1 MAQVQESPITDENDA
16 DTDALVVEPRR
27 RRGVLVWLPPVVV
40 LALVAVLAV
49 AVLRPAAADPLSA
62 HNQPATDFSMAL
74 YNGYNGSRTINTRS
88 LRGKTL
94 VVNFWWANC
103 QPCQQ
108 EAPLLEQAWRRW
120 KDKNVVF
127 IGVDGQDASVP
138 ADFLRTYHIT
148 YPNGKDPN
156 YVNIEYGATGFPET
170 VFISPRGMWTDK
182 YAQPFPDA
190 ATLDAL
196 IRKARA

>member
-1 MAQVQESPITDENDA
+1 MAQVQEPSMMDENV
-16 DTDALVVEPRR
+16 TDAAEPRR
-27 RRGVLVWLPPVVV
+27 RRGALVWLPPAVV
-40 LALVAVLAV
+40 LALVALLAV
-49 AVLRPAAADPLSA
+49 AVLRPSGNNALST

-74 YNGYNGSRTINTRS
+74 YNVYNGSSTINTRS

-94 VVNFWWANC
+94 VINFWWANC

-120 KDKNVVF
+120 KGQNVVF

-138 ADFLRTYHIT
+138 TDFLRTYHIT

-170 VFISPRGMWTDK
+170 VFISPRGIYK
-182 YAQPFPDA
+182 FHYPQPFPDA
-190 ATLDAL
+190 ATLDN
-196 IRKARA
+196 IIKRTRA

>member
-1 MAQVQESPITDENDA
+1 MAQVQEPSIMDENVT
-16 DTDALVVEPRR
+16 DTDVVAVEPRR
-27 RRGVLVWLPPVVV
+27 RRGALMWLPPAVIVAV
-40 LALVAVLAV
+40 VAVLLI

-74 YNGYNGSRTINTRS
+74 YNGRTINTRS

-94 VVNFWWANC
+94 VVNFWWAGC
-103 QPCQQ
+103 PPCQQ
-108 EAPLLEQAWRRW
+108 EAPLLEQAWQRW
-120 KDKNVVF
+120 KGKNVVF

-138 ADFLRTYHIT
+138 TDFLRTYHIT

-170 VFISPRGMWTDK
+170 VFISPRGVYTAK
-182 YAQPFPDA
+182 YASEFPDA
-190 ATLDAL
+190 ATLDTL

>member
-1 MAQVQESPITDENDA
+1 MDENST
-16 DTDALVVEPRR
+16 DTDAVAAPARRPR
-27 RRGVLVWLPPVVV
+27 GALVWLPPAMV
-40 LALVAVLAV
+40 LTLVALLAV
-49 AVLRPAAADPLSA
+49 AVLRPSGDNALST
-62 HNQPATDFSMAL
+62 HNVPATDFSMAL
-74 YNGYNGSRTINTRS
+74 YGGGTINTRS

-108 EAPLLEQAWRRW
+108 EAPLLEQAWQRW

-138 ADFLRTYHIT
+138 TDFLRTYHIT

-182 YAQPFPDA
+182 YARPFPDA
-190 ATLDAL
+190 ATLDTL

>member
-1 MAQVQESPITDENDA
+1 MAQVQEPSMMDENV
-16 DTDALVVEPRR
+16 TDAAEPRR
-27 RRGVLVWLPPVVV
+27 RRGALVWLPPAVV
-40 LALVAVLAV
+40 LALVALLAV
-49 AVLRPAAADPLSA
+49 AVLRPSGNNALST

-74 YNGYNGSRTINTRS
+74 YNVYNGSSTINTRS

-94 VVNFWWANC
+94 VINFWWANC

-120 KDKNVVF
+120 KGQNVVF

-138 ADFLRTYHIT
+138 TDFLRTYHIT

-170 VFISPRGMWTDK
+170 VFISPRGMWTAK

-190 ATLDAL
+190 ATLDTL

>member
-1 MAQVQESPITDENDA
+1 MDENVT
-16 DTDALVVEPRR
+16 DTDVVAVEPRR
-27 RRGVLVWLPPVVV
+27 RRGALMWLPPAVIVAV
-40 LALVAVLAV
+40 VAVLLI

-74 YNGYNGSRTINTRS
+74 YNGRTINTRS

-94 VVNFWWANC
+94 VVNFWWAGC
-103 QPCQQ
+103 PPCQQ
-108 EAPLLEQAWRRW
+108 EAPLLEQAWQRW
-120 KDKNVVF
+120 KGKNVVF

-138 ADFLRTYHIT
+138 TDFLRTYHIT

-170 VFISPRGMWTDK
+170 VFISPRGVYRAK
-182 YAQPFPDA
+182 YASEFPDA
-190 ATLDAL
+190 ATLDTL